1 MFVAHRQVG
10 AWEAK
15 RIGEQRQS
23 LPMASLGCVLFTS
36 VESQYKNG
44 SSASR
49 LMVSG
54 AKLIT
59 QSFLPNKAD
68 GTGQRTPEIQR
79 SSLPSTCVTLF

>member
-1 MFVAHRQVG
+1 
-10 AWEAK
+10 
-15 RIGEQRQS
+15 
-23 LPMASLGCVLFTS
+23 MASLGCVTFTS

-68 GTGQRTPEIQR
+68 GTGQRTPEIQEVVFAFYMR
-79 SSLPSTCVTLF
+79 HAVLIASLAHSLTIEWRTHTNECLH